1 MALKVEERRRGQLR
15 GSSRPQSSGPFRMLR
30 PQNVRSGCSKRTS
43 RFVKRSPSRSS
54 LGHTVASSPLA
65 MEPPDTEEMVRTR
78 ESTPSSFSRRSAPPW
93 NSAARNPPPER
104 QSAMPFRS
112 LPGRYR
118 ASRLD
123 VSTARSSGRALSSPP
138 LTDAGPSRPV
148 RGTAAGSR

>member
-1 MALKVEERRRGQLR
+1 MASCVDESAPEQRSVPDVAPAERAQRLLEEDFQVREALAVALEPRPHRGQQPADD
-15 GSSRPQSSGPFRMLR
+15 GAA
-30 PQNVRSGCSKRTS
+30 
-43 RFVKRSPSRSS
+43 
-54 LGHTVASSPLA
+54 GHGGDCAHA
-65 MEPPDTEEMVRTR
+65 R
-78 ESTPSSFSRRSAPPW
+78 EHAQLVQPAERSAVEQRRW
-93 NSAARNPPPER
+93 NPPPER